1 MTQKEVQRTY
11 EDDRNSINSK
21 DFMIGALV
29 GGIIGAATAL
39 FYAPKAGRELRNDI
53 TEQAK
58 NISEKT
64 DKLRRDI
71 TETAKEKTS
80 IVSEAVSTKSAE
92 IVSRVK
98 KLKPSNEGEEL
109 EELEELEEI
118 KAEPIVSSEA
128 DVATTIEEEAQQKLD
143 EAKKAFEET
152 ENDLKR

>member
-21 DFMIGALV
+21 DFIIGALV

-39 FYAPKAGRELRNDI
+39 FVAPKAGRELRNDI
-53 TEQAK
+53 TEQAR

-80 IVSEAVSTKSAE
+80 SVSEAVSAKSAE
-92 IVSRVK
+92 IVTKVK
-98 KLKPSNEGEEL
+98 RMKSANEVEEV
-109 EELEELEEI
+109 EEFED
-118 KAEPIVSSEA
+118 EPIVSSEA
-128 DVATTIEEEAQQKLD
+128 DVVYSIDEAQQKLD

-152 ENDLKR
+152 ENELKRQD

>member
-11 EDDRNSINSK
+11 EEDSNSINSK
-21 DFMIGALV
+21 DFIIGALV

-39 FYAPKAGRELRNDI
+39 FTAPKAGKELRNDI

-64 DKLRRDI
+64 DKFYRDI

-80 IVSEAVSTKSAE
+80 SVSEAVSVKSAE
-92 IVSRVK
+92 IVGKVRR
-98 KLKPSNEGEEL
+98 LKPANDNGVEEL
-109 EELEELEEI
+109 E
-118 KAEPIVSSEA
+118 AEPIVSSEA

-143 EAKKAFEET
+143 EAKKAFEES
-152 ENDLKR
+152 ENELIK

>member
-11 EDDRNSINSK
+11 EEDSNSINSK
-21 DFMIGALV
+21 DFIIGALV

-39 FYAPKAGRELRNDI
+39 FTAPKAGKELRNDI

-64 DKLRRDI
+64 DKLYRDI

-80 IVSEAVSTKSAE
+80 SVSEAVSVKSAE
-92 IVSRVK
+92 IVSKVK
-98 KLKPSNEGEEL
+98 RLKPANDNGVEEL
-109 EELEELEEI
+109 E
-118 KAEPIVSSEA
+118 AEPIVSSEA

-143 EAKKAFEET
+143 EAKKAFEES
-152 ENDLKR
+152 ENELKK

>member
-1 MTQKEVQRTY
+1 MNMTQKEVQRTY
-11 EDDRNSINSK
+11 EEDRNSINSK

-53 TEQAK
+53 TEQAR

-80 IVSEAVSTKSAE
+80 SVSEAVSTKSAE
-92 IVSRVK
+92 IVSKVK
-98 KLKPSNEGEEL
+98 RMKPSNEVEEL
-109 EELEELEEI
+109 EENE
-118 KAEPIVSSEA
+118 AEPIVSSEA
-128 DVATTIEEEAQQKLD
+128 DVATTIEEEHSK
-143 EAKKAFEET
+143 
-152 ENDLKR
+152 N

>member
-109 EELEELEEI
+109 EELEEI

>member
-64 DKLRRDI
+64 DKIRRDI

-98 KLKPSNEGEEL
+98 RLKPSNEG
-109 EELEELEEI
+109 EELEEI

>member
-109 EELEELEEI
+109 EEI